1 MILVNTTSSS
11 PPGGRAVLYAPVC
24 DQDQRADLD
33 RHVARLTEWAAVQG
47 LAVAEVVSEVGVGGR
62 RLRFNRLLADPTVAV
77 IVVEHRDLPA
87 RYRAMR
93 AVICAKQARD
103 PVSGTG
109 S

>member
-1 MILVNTTSSS
+1 V
-11 PPGGRAVLYAPVC
+11 GGRK
-24 DQDQRADLD
+24 
-33 RHVARLTEWAAVQG
+33 G
-47 LAVAEVVSEVGVGGR
+47 LAVAEAVSEVGAGVGGK

>member
-1 MILVNTTSSS
+1 
-11 PPGGRAVLYAPVC
+11 
-24 DQDQRADLD
+24 
-33 RHVARLTEWAAVQG
+33 
-47 LAVAEVVSEVGVGGR
+47 VGGR

-77 IVVEHRDLPA
+77 IVVKHRDLPA
-87 RYRAMR
+87 RYPAMR